1 MAVLI
6 DEYDKPILDAMRL
19 PEAARADRNRRPRR
33 REPAREAI
41 GRAPGNPVQAPSNR
55 SFAALSFAAR

>member
-1 MAVLI
+1 MAVLV
-6 DEYDKPILDAMRL
+6 DEYGKPILDAMRL
-19 PEAARADRNRRPRR
+19 PEAARANRNWRPRP

-41 GRAPGNPVQAPSNR
+41 EGAPANPVQAPSNR